1 MAFITQEE
9 KKEIAPVVKGILAE
23 YGLKGTLGINN
34 HSTLVL
40 KIKNAAAM
48 FAPYFR
54 DSFDRKWGIDV
65 NEYWIDR
72 HYADNPTIVEMLT
85 RVADAMKGK
94 NYFNN
99 DDAMTDY
106 FHRKHYIDIK
116 VLGEEGK

>member
-1 MAFITQEE
+1 MAFITQAE
-9 KKEIAPVVKGILAE
+9 KKEIAPVVKSILAE

-34 HSTLVL
+34 HSSLVL
-40 KIKNAAAM
+40 KIKNATEM

-54 DSFDRKWGIDV
+54 DDFDRKWGIDV

-72 HYADNPTIVEMLT
+72 HYADHPTIVEMLN

-99 DDAMTDY
+99 DDSMTDY
-106 FHRKHYIDIK
+106 FHRKHYIDIR